1 MKSISKRVKDIKP
14 SEINEF
20 FNLLLNDK
28 SAISLCVGQP
38 SFKTPEHIAKVASDS
53 ILEGKNFYTS
63 DYGMPELREE
73 IAAYL
78 KRRYELSYS
87 ADEILVT
94 VGASEAID
102 LTIRTLIEEGDE
114 VILFDPVYDAYT
126 PLVRLQGAKDIHVL
140 LKEENNFKIVARDV
154 EAKITDKT
162 KAIIINFP
170 NNPTGAVMSKDELED
185 LAKLC
190 IKHDL
195 YLVTDE
201 IYSEL
206 TYESKHTSIA
216 SLSGMKE
223 RTILI
228 NGFSKAYAMTGFR
241 LGFLCAPLNLLLE
254 FKKIHAFGV
263 VSCNSS
269 SQFAAIEALKNGD
282 EDVEFMKE
290 DYNKRRNYT
299 YERIQK
305 LNIPCFKGEG
315 AFYFFPSI
323 KEFGMTSFEFA
334 KRLLEEKHVAVIP
347 GSAFGDN
354 YKYNIRISYTASIED
369 IARAFDLIEEFVSE
383 LRHSK

>member
-1 MKSISKRVKDIKP
+1 MKSISKRVQDIKP

-20 FNLLLNDK
+20 FNLLLSDK

-38 SFKTPEHIAKVASDS
+38 SFKTPDHIASVASNS

-63 DYGMPELREE
+63 DYGLPLLREE
-73 IAAYL
+73 ISKFLNRKYH
-78 KRRYELSYS
+78 LSYNMN
-87 ADEILVT
+87 EILVT

-102 LTIRTLIEEGDE
+102 LAIRTLIEEGDE

-126 PLVRLQGAKDIHVL
+126 PLVRLAGGKDVHVL
-140 LKEENNFKIVARDV
+140 LKEENGFKVDASIV
-154 EAKITDKT
+154 ESKITDKT

-170 NNPTGAVMSKDELED
+170 NNPTGAVMSLSELED

-195 YLVTDE
+195 YLISDE

-206 TYESKHTSIA
+206 TYESIHESIA
-216 SLSGMKE
+216 CIDGMKQ

-241 LGFLCAPLNLLLE
+241 LGFMCAPLNLISE
-254 FKKIHAFGV
+254 FKKLHAFGI
-263 VSCNSS
+263 VSCPSS

-282 EDVEFMKE
+282 NDVSFMKE
-290 DYNKRRNYT
+290 DYNKRRIYT
-299 YERIQK
+299 YCRIKK
-305 LNIPCFKGEG
+305 LGIPCFKGEG

-323 KEFGMTSFEFA
+323 KEFGMTSFEFT
-334 KRLLEEKHVAVIP
+334 KKLLEEKHVAVVP

-354 YKYNIRISYTASIED
+354 YKYNIRISYTATLSDIEK
-369 IARAFDLIEEFVSE
+369 AFDRIEEFICE
-383 LRHSK
+383 LRNKK